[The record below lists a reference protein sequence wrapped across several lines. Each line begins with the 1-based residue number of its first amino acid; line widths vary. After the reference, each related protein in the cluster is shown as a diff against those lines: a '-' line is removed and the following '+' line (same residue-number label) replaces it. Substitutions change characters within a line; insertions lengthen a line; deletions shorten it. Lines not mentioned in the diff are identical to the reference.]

1 MKKSNYVHALLWVPA
16 VVGSFYLE
24 TFWYA
29 KIRYIREVSF
39 FDYRLTIIAVSM
51 LIFTISMLLIYKIQE
66 RKSKKMKNISKI
78 QITPMNAVVLNGKVT
93 ELTEDQIKSII
104 DGLGGKVKRGDR
116 KLSSIKAGE
125 TFKIGDREFIVLEQS
140 GDTTAVLS
148 KKLIE
153 NEAQFG
159 DTPDF
164 DKSNVKKILAK
175 FGAEIATEIGID
187 AIIEHKVDQTSL
199 DGMKHYGATKAR
211 MSLMTIDHVRKYADV
226 LDKHKVDKWYWL
238 VTPWSIP
245 ERGHERLMCVV
256 APSGCV
262 IYIDS
267 DYGYIGVRPFC
278 IFSSSIFVSREA

>member
-39 FDYRLTIIAVSM
+39 FDYRLTLIAVSM
-51 LIFTISMLLIYKIQE
+51 LIFTISMLSIYKIQE

-78 QITPMNAVVLNGKVT
+78 QITPMNAVVLNGNVT
-93 ELTEDQIKSII
+93 ELTEDQVKSII
-104 DGLGGKVKRGDR
+104 DGLGGRGKEGER
-116 KLSSIKAGE
+116 KLSSIKVGE

-140 GDTTAVLS
+140 GDITAVLS
-148 KKLIE
+148 KNLIE
-153 NEAQFG
+153 DEVNFG

-164 DKSNVKKILAK
+164 DKSNVKMILVK

-187 AIIEHKVDQTSL
+187 AIVEHEVDQTSL
-199 DGMKHYGATKAR
+199 DGMKHYGTTKAR

-245 ERGHERLMCVV
+245 DRGWEKSMCLV
-256 APSGCV
+256 APSGFV
-262 IYIDS
+262 NYYYS
-267 DYGYIGVRPFC
+267 YFSSGVRPFC
-278 IFSSSIFVSREA
+278 IFKSDIFVS